1 MSCFALQDC
10 PIAWVN
16 VMLFDYKDQLKTGEC
31 CLHMWSSF
39 PGMSGDRAA
48 GLFCAFNLHYKD
60 KRCPVPCIAV
70 QFLQEG
76 PEQFRLSDPVWLLLK
91 IVPCQDEG
99 LVLLGMRSCCCSKM
113 SCILCFWGVR
123 EMQWAARARLC
134 PVPELKQ
141 PVLCSLEQSFS
152 RVDVLCFSDEKGEL
166 LNPMGTVQCN
176 PNTESAAALVICFP
190 SVASH
195 PVYYPSFEQVGTRT
209 LCLGGTGV
217 P

>member
-1 MSCFALQDC
+1 MATWGGIFFTATHFAWGYLTFSLVFLIPSPSFCSYSTQMSCFALQDC

-76 PEQFRLSDPVWLLLK
+76 PEQFRLSDPV
-91 IVPCQDEG
+91 
-99 LVLLGMRSCCCSKM
+99 
-113 SCILCFWGVR
+113 
-123 EMQWAARARLC
+123 
-134 PVPELKQ
+134 
-141 PVLCSLEQSFS
+141 
-152 RVDVLCFSDEKGEL
+152 
-166 LNPMGTVQCN
+166 
-176 PNTESAAALVICFP
+176 
-190 SVASH
+190 
-195 PVYYPSFEQVGTRT
+195 
-209 LCLGGTGV
+209 
-217 P
+217 